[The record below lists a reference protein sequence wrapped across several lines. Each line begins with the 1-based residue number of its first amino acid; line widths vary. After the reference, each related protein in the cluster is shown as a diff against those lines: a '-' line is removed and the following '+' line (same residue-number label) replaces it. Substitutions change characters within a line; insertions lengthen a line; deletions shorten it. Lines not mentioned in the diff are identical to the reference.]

1 MASNPSVPAQPEF
14 VPPVPAEENASTQQ
28 TSGFKRK
35 ASEAFDGSA
44 AASGADREESW
55 YHEGTQTT
63 GKAADAGTVIHRA
76 NKLLLKA
83 GVEQSDLLGASYCL
97 RAAIGR
103 GIIPFNGTPEGLDFV
118 ITTGHCYSC
127 DNDTLL
133 NARIRDVLM
142 QPDYAGTDYEA
153 GGLRAGVQCANT
165 SCNAGIYITG
175 MCIGEPAQV
184 SQPLYRLPRRRHLHI

>member
-1 MASNPSVPAQPEF
+1 MI
-14 VPPVPAEENASTQQ
+14 
-28 TSGFKRK
+28 
-35 ASEAFDGSA
+35 
-44 AASGADREESW
+44 
-55 YHEGTQTT
+55 HEGTQTT

-175 MCIGEPAQV
+175 MCIGEPAFNNGKFHNHCTDCPDGGTCIYDYRNCHCIHCGEHTFQGAAGGMH
-184 SQPLYRLPRRRHLHI
+184 RLPTLWAPSIQR